1 MVTADTP
8 PTFMVLTSDD
18 CEVDPMNSISYYES
32 LVNKGVPS
40 ELHIYQHGI
49 HGFGFNYSKF
59 TDNDWLYD
67 ARDNYFEALERWL
80 NKQ

>member
-1 MVTADTP
+1 MVTACSTAAVKVF
-8 PTFMVLTSDD
+8 T
-18 CEVDPMNSISYYES
+18 ISGS
-32 LVNKGVPS
+32 A

-49 HGFGFNYSKF
+49 HGFGFNYYKF
-59 TDNDWLYD
+59 TTDDWLYD